1 MFKEAER
8 ATQLSEYPLDSPVFS
23 VSFHIGKWKKRSAQS
38 KRMLL
43 LRRTHEAAGTRRARC
58 TRYGNVLGRPLFRYQ
73 IKVFGSW
80 DVSSENF
87 FLVKTLLFLEQF

>member
-8 ATQLSEYPLDSPVFS
+8 ATQLSEYPIDRSVFS
-23 VSFHIGKWKKRSAQS
+23 VSFNISKWKKRSAQS

-58 TRYGNVLGRPLFRYQ
+58 TRYRHMLGRPLFRYQ
-73 IKVFGSW
+73 LKFLVIGMSA
-80 DVSSENF
+80 SENF
-87 FLVKTLLFLEQF
+87 LLVKTLLFLEQF